1 MDSIIID
8 YSEEHFVATGGS
20 AAGRDHVHRVVTSW
34 PGWRRAGS
42 HQGEAGP
49 ISRYRARNNPS
60 AVLAVDGKALDISWT
75 ERATKAR
82 DHILKE
88 LAAARTALAHPA
100 RLPGAH
106 SRLPTSR
113 TPMDHQWA
121 AVEALRHMRWRALL
135 TDDMGL
141 GKTSSALWSALD
153 AGALSILVLCP
164 VSVKHNW
171 KREIHETLGDGW
183 HVEIIGGTPKK
194 RASQFAEV
202 ANLTVRGGPVACVCN
217 YDVLPW
223 ITEEQLDVLR
233 LFVTGEMLICDESH
247 YLKSRKAKR
256 TKAVVYLAAEARHRL
271 LLTGTPV
278 RNLIDDLYQQI
289 EIVRP
294 KTWTSYHDFEHRHL
308 VIAPIDFGSGRPI
321 NKITAVKNVDALN
334 VVVNTLQIRRAKED
348 VLNLPPKIIT
358 LPTLEL
364 DTDTRKVYRAMK
376 EFAKVQLS
384 ELAPGTSIFD
394 PQARTAVETV
404 MRCEQ
409 IAQGFVGGIPEPL
422 MAKLSEATLKHAV
435 KIPGRPNELLFPHG
449 AKIAWLVETI
459 ENIVTQGG
467 NPLVF
472 TRFNAPMFWLKDELE
487 RRMDH
492 FTDMASYDL
501 PRVRILH
508 GALSPKEKDEAVT
521 GFQGAGGV
529 LVVQVKMA
537 EGWNATR
544 SQDVLFL
551 GRDWS
556 PAINA
561 QAEDRAYR
569 IGQKGTVNVQI
580 PVVLDTIEIP
590 IHKRLRAKASAA
602 QNALRNVTIAELG
615 EML

>member
-1 MDSIIID
+1 MDSINID
-8 YSEEHFVATGGS
+8 YIEQHFVALGGS
-20 AAGRDHVHRVVTSW
+20 PAGLDHVHRTVTSW
-34 PGWRRAGS
+34 PGWRRGGS
-42 HQGEAGP
+42 QEGHFGTL
-49 ISRYRARNNPS
+49 SRYRAPNHPS
-60 AVLAVDGKALDISWT
+60 AVLAVNQKALDVFWT

-82 DHILKE
+82 DYILGE
-88 LAAARTALAHPA
+88 LQAARVALRHPA
-100 RLPGAH
+100 RIPGAH
-106 SRLPTSR
+106 SKLPTSR
-113 TPMDHQWA
+113 SPMDHQWA
-121 AVEALRHMRWRALL
+121 AIEALRHMRWRALIA
-135 TDDMGL
+135 DDMGL

-171 KREIHETLGDGW
+171 KREIHETIGDGW

-202 ANLTVRGGPVACVCN
+202 AHLTAHGGPVACICN

-223 ITEEQLDVLR
+223 ITPEQLDVLR
-233 LFVTGEMLICDESH
+233 LFVQGEMLICDESH

-256 TKAVVYLAAEARHRL
+256 TKAVVYLAEHARHRL

-289 EIVRP
+289 EIIRP
-294 KTWTSYHDFEHRHL
+294 HTWTSYHDFERRHL
-308 VIAPIDFGSGRPI
+308 VIAPIDFGSGRPV
-321 NKITAVKNVDALN
+321 NKITAVKNVGALN
-334 VVVNTLQIRRAKED
+334 EVVNTLQIRRAKED
-348 VLNLPPKIIT
+348 VLNLPPKILTYPSI
-358 LPTLEL
+358 EL
-364 DTDTRKVYRAMK
+364 DADTRKVYRAMK

-384 ELAPGTSIFD
+384 ELAPEVSIFD
-394 PQARTAVETV
+394 PQARSAVEAV

-422 MAKLSEATLKHAV
+422 MAKLSESTLKHAV
-435 KIPGRPNELLFPHG
+435 KIPGRPNELLFPKS
-449 AKIAWLVETI
+449 AKMAWLVETI

-492 FTDMASYDL
+492 FTDAASYDL

-508 GALSPKEKDEAVT
+508 GALNAKAKDEAVT

-544 SQDVLFL
+544 SQDVIFL

-556 PAINA
+556 PAINSQA
-561 QAEDRAYR
+561 QDRAYR

-590 IHKRLRAKASAA
+590 IHKRLQAKANAA
-602 QNALRNVTIAELG
+602 ENALRNVTIAQLG